1 MKKCLPSQFKKFSV
15 VSVLKFDD
23 MHQLFTGGQSM
34 VGIDFGKPLFTSEEI
49 QRKIH
54 ELGARISAD
63 YADKELLV
71 VGVLKGGLFFMADLL
86 RSLRISVRMDFMHC
100 TSCSKGK
107 DPVHMMS
114 DIKEDIKGKHVL
126 LVEDIID
133 SGVTIDYLKKL
144 LLERSPESL
153 KVCVLL
159 DKADRRQIPIE
170 ADYAGFRIPNKY
182 VVGYGLD
189 YKDRYR
195 NLPYIAVLP
204 MEERQ
209 S

>member
-1 MKKCLPSQFKKFSV
+1 
-15 VSVLKFDD
+15 
-23 MHQLFTGGQSM
+23 M
-34 VGIDFGKPLFTSEEI
+34 VGIDFGKPLFTREEI
-49 QRKIH
+49 QRKIQ

-63 YADKELLV
+63 YAEKDVLV
-71 VGVLKGGLFFMADLL
+71 IGVLKGALFFMSDLL
-86 RSLRISVRMDFMHC
+86 RSLRISVCMDFIHC
-100 TSCSKGK
+100 TSSASGGKGGS
-107 DPVHMMS
+107 PVKMLADM
-114 DIKEDIKGKHVL
+114 KEDIKGRDVL

-133 SGVTIDYLKKL
+133 SGVTIEYLKKML
-144 LLERSPESL
+144 QDRGPASL

-159 DKADRRQIPIE
+159 DKPDRRKVQIE

-209 S
+209 GA

>member
-1 MKKCLPSQFKKFSV
+1 
-15 VSVLKFDD
+15 
-23 MHQLFTGGQSM
+23 M

-54 ELGARISAD
+54 ELGARISTD
-63 YADKELLV
+63 YADKDLLV
-71 VGVLKGGLFFMADLL
+71 IGVLKGALFFMSDLL
-86 RSLRISVRMDFMHC
+86 RSLRISVRVDFLHC
-100 TSCSKGK
+100 TSSSSKSRGN
-107 DPVHMMS
+107 PVQMLC
-114 DIKEDIKGKHVL
+114 DVKEDVRDKHVL
-126 LVEDIID
+126 LVEDIMD
-133 SGVTIDYLKKL
+133 SGVTVEYLKKML
-144 LLERSPESL
+144 VQRGPASL

-159 DKADRRQIPIE
+159 DKVDRRKIPIE

-204 MEERQ
+204 TEERQ
-209 S
+209 TE

>member
-1 MKKCLPSQFKKFSV
+1 
-15 VSVLKFDD
+15 
-23 MHQLFTGGQSM
+23 M

-54 ELGARISAD
+54 ELGQRISAD
-63 YADKELLV
+63 YANKDVLV
-71 VGVLKGGLFFMADLL
+71 IGVLKGALFFMADLL
-86 RSLRISVRMDFMHC
+86 RTLKLPIQMDFIHC
-100 TSCSKGK
+100 TSSASKSMGGS
-107 DPVHMMS
+107 PVQILS
-114 DIKEDIKGKHVL
+114 DIKTDIKDKDVL

-133 SGVTIDYLKKL
+133 SGVTVKYLRQML
-144 LLERSPESL
+144 LDRGPASL

-159 DKADRRQIPIE
+159 DKTERRAVPIE

-189 YKDRYR
+189 YQDRYR

-204 MEERQ
+204 LEDRQ
-209 S
+209 G

>member
-1 MKKCLPSQFKKFSV
+1 
-15 VSVLKFDD
+15 
-23 MHQLFTGGQSM
+23 M

-54 ELGARISAD
+54 ELGGRISSD
-63 YADKELLV
+63 YADKDLLV
-71 VGVLKGGLFFMADLL
+71 VGVLKGALFFMSDLL
-86 RSLRISVRMDFMHC
+86 RALRISVCMDFIHS
-100 TSCSKGK
+100 TSSASK
-107 DPVHMMS
+107 DREHPVHIIS
-114 DIKEDIKGKHVL
+114 DLKENIKGKHVL
-126 LVEDIID
+126 LVEDIMD
-133 SGVTIDYLKKL
+133 SGVTVDYLKRML
-144 LLERSPESL
+144 LSRGPASL

-159 DKADRRQIPIE
+159 DKPDRRKVQIE

-209 S
+209 AS

>member
-1 MKKCLPSQFKKFSV
+1 
-15 VSVLKFDD
+15 
-23 MHQLFTGGQSM
+23 M

-54 ELGARISAD
+54 ELGQRISAD
-63 YADKELLV
+63 YANKDLLV
-71 VGVLKGGLFFMADLL
+71 IGVLKGALFFMADLL
-86 RSLRISVRMDFMHC
+86 RTLKLPIQMDFIHC
-100 TSCSKGK
+100 TSSQSRSKGGS
-107 DPVHMMS
+107 PVQILS
-114 DIKEDIKGKHVL
+114 DIKTDIRDKDVL

-133 SGVTIDYLKKL
+133 SGVTVKYIKQML
-144 LLERSPESL
+144 LDRGPASL

-159 DKADRRQIPIE
+159 DKTERRKVPIE

-189 YKDRYR
+189 YQDRYR

-204 MEERQ
+204 IEERQ
-209 S
+209 G

>member
-1 MKKCLPSQFKKFSV
+1 
-15 VSVLKFDD
+15 
-23 MHQLFTGGQSM
+23 M

-54 ELGARISAD
+54 ELGSRISTD
-63 YADKELLV
+63 YADKDLLV
-71 VGVLKGGLFFMADLL
+71 VGVLKGAIFFMSDLL

-100 TSCSKGK
+100 TSSSSKGK
-107 DPVHMMS
+107 GVNPVQMLC
-114 DIKEDIKGKHVL
+114 DVKEDIKGKHVL
-126 LVEDIID
+126 LVEDIVD
-133 SGVTIDYLKKL
+133 SGVTLQYLRQML
-144 LLERSPESL
+144 ADRGPASL

-159 DKADRRQIPIE
+159 DKAERRKVAIE

-204 MEERQ
+204 LEEREG
-209 S
+209 

>member
-1 MKKCLPSQFKKFSV
+1 
-15 VSVLKFDD
+15 
-23 MHQLFTGGQSM
+23 M

-63 YADKELLV
+63 YADRDLLV
-71 VGVLKGGLFFMADLL
+71 IGVLKGALFFTADLL
-86 RSLRISVRMDFMHC
+86 RALRISVQTDFIHA
-100 TSCSKGK
+100 TSSASRSTDGN
-107 DPVHMMS
+107 PVHVLS
-114 DIKEDIKGKHVL
+114 DIKTDIAGKDVL

-133 SGVTIDYLKKL
+133 SGVTVAYIKKIL
-144 LLERSPESL
+144 LDRKPASL

-159 DKADRRQIPIE
+159 DKPDRRKVGIE
-170 ADYAGFRIPNKY
+170 AEYAGFRIPNKY

-189 YKDRYR
+189 FEDRYR

-204 MEERQ
+204 RE
-209 S
+209 SD

>member
-1 MKKCLPSQFKKFSV
+1 
-15 VSVLKFDD
+15 
-23 MHQLFTGGQSM
+23 M

-54 ELGARISAD
+54 ELGSRISTD
-63 YADKELLV
+63 YAEKDLLV
-71 VGVLKGGLFFMADLL
+71 VGVLKGALFFMSDLL
-86 RSLRISVRMDFMHC
+86 RSLRISVCMDFIHS
-100 TSCSKGK
+100 TSSASK
-107 DPVHMMS
+107 DREHPVH
-114 DIKEDIKGKHVL
+114 ILADIKGDIAGKDIL
-126 LVEDIID
+126 LVEDIMD
-133 SGVTIDYLKKL
+133 SGVTMVYLKRML
-144 LLERSPESL
+144 MERNPASL

-159 DKADRRQIPIE
+159 DKPDRRQVQIE

-204 MEERQ
+204 HEERNG
-209 S
+209 